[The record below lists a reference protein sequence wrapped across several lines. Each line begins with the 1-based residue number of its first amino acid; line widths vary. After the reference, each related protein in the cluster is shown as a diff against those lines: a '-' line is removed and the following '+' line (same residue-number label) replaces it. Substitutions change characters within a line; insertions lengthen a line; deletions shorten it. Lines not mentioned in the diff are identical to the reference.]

1 MAEHYSKTVE
11 YLLMFTE
18 PQRLR
23 SKGTSEGHLVQPHI
37 LKQGHLEPVPQDHV
51 QLALE
56 IWPVFSI
63 AVVKMGAFYK
73 VHQLNVP
80 T

>member
-1 MAEHYSKTVE
+1 MAEHYSKIVE
-11 YLLMFTE
+11 YLLIFTE

-23 SKGTSEGHLVQPHI
+23 WEGTSEGHLVQPCI
-37 LKQGHLEPVPQDHV
+37 LKQGHLEPVPQDYV

-63 AVVKMGAFYK
+63 TVVKMGAFCK
-73 VHQLNVP
+73 VRQVNVP